1 MEFSALFQVLTKY
14 FKVLLC
20 FVTFDPIESKIIAY
34 YKKNSL
40 KILVTG
46 GAGFIGRNLVKS
58 FLKNNTI
65 RIFDNLS
72 NSSKEKI
79 SSMIENGV
87 DFVNGDILD
96 YETLVQ
102 SCKGYDVVIH
112 LAAKTDVRESILHPE
127 ITNKVNVTG
136 TINVLKSCIENKIKK
151 IIFASSAA
159 VYGDCKELPISEKSK
174 TNPLSPYGISKL
186 KAEEQIQMFS
196 EKFKMC
202 GICLRI
208 FNVYG
213 KGQNEQ
219 YAGVISK
226 FIKNI
231 SKDKPIIIN
240 GDGTQTRDFVSIS
253 DVVNSFHHAIKL
265 TKSATYNIASGKET
279 SINELVKK
287 LITINGK
294 KIKIKFT
301 DNKNEEIKNSLA
313 DISLAQKELGFEPK
327 IELEKGL
334 VDLISISN

>member
-1 MEFSALFQVLTKY
+1 M
-14 FKVLLC
+14 
-20 FVTFDPIESKIIAY
+20 
-34 YKKNSL
+34 

-46 GAGFIGRNLVKS
+46 GAGFIGRHLVKS
-58 FLKNNTI
+58 FLKNNTV

-72 NSSKEKI
+72 NCSKEKLDAI
-79 SSMIENGV
+79 IENGA

-96 YETLVQ
+96 YELLVQ
-102 SCKGYDVVIH
+102 SCKDFDVIIH
-112 LAAKTDVRESILHPE
+112 LAAKTDVNESILNPE
-127 ITNKVNVTG
+127 IADKVNVNG
-136 TINVLKSCIENKIKK
+136 TINVLKCCVENKIKK

-159 VYGDCKELPISEKSK
+159 VYGDCKELPVSEKLK
-174 TNPLSPYGISKL
+174 TNPLSPYGTSKL

-196 EKFKMC
+196 EKFDIH

-213 KGQNEQ
+213 EGQNEK

-253 DVVNSFHHAIKL
+253 DVVNSFHCAIKIK
-265 TKSATYNIASGKET
+265 KSATYNIASGKET
-279 SINELVKK
+279 SINDLVKK
-287 LITINGK
+287 LTTVIGK
-294 KIKIKFT
+294 KIEVKYI
-301 DNKNEEIKNSLA
+301 DSKNGEIKNSFA
-313 DISLAQKELGFEPK
+313 NISLAKKELNFEPK

-334 VDLISISN
+334 TELISISH

>member
-1 MEFSALFQVLTKY
+1 MEFSTLFQVLTKY

-20 FVTFDPIESKIIAY
+20 FDTLDPIESKIIAY

-65 RIFDNLS
+65 RIFNLS

-127 ITNKVNVTG
+127 ITNKINVTG

-174 TNPLSPYGISKL
+174 TNPLSPYGTSKL

-208 FNVYG
+208 FNVVCCRHF
-213 KGQNEQ
+213 NFNCMME
-219 YAGVISK
+219 
-226 FIKNI
+226 
-231 SKDKPIIIN
+231 
-240 GDGTQTRDFVSIS
+240 
-253 DVVNSFHHAIKL
+253 
-265 TKSATYNIASGKET
+265 
-279 SINELVKK
+279 
-287 LITINGK
+287 
-294 KIKIKFT
+294 
-301 DNKNEEIKNSLA
+301 
-313 DISLAQKELGFEPK
+313 
-327 IELEKGL
+327 
-334 VDLISISN
+334 